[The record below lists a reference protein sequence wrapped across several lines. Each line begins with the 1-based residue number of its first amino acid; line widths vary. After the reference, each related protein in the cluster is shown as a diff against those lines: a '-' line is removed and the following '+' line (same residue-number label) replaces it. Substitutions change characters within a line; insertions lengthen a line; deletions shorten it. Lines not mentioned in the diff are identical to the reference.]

1 MKKARAGVDTM
12 FDCPFCCHKQTV
24 ECKMSYQTNLGNIK
38 CRVCGVAFQCE
49 IHRQHPDKHARAHEP
64 VGEMRRKLTI
74 VPFSLSLSPGTDL
87 SDPIDVYSEWIDQT
101 EKVNADVAKGHRG
114 GASDEEA
121 EEEDALERRGEEED

>member
-1 MKKARAGVDTM
+1 MGKRKSKARVMKKARAGVDTM

-49 IHRQHPDKHARAHEP
+49 IHH
-64 VGEMRRKLTI
+64 
-74 VPFSLSLSPGTDL
+74 L